1 MVTELN
7 PFVYDDPL
15 PPNAL
20 VNRDEET
27 RHLLALAEGG
37 HNTRL
42 SAPRRYGKTSVILRV
57 LAEAD
62 RAGLNT
68 VHVDFYRCVT
78 RAEAARRI
86 EEAYLARLAGP
97 LRRTVSALTRSW
109 QTRLK
114 LGAGGVT
121 LQAEHARELGN
132 QRLADLLDL
141 PKRIFA
147 KSATRTVVAFD
158 EFQDFLRI
166 GEGLD
171 GLLRSKIQ
179 LHRDEA
185 SYVFAGSEPGML
197 DELFNRKGRPLFDQA
212 RPIPLGP
219 LAGDDLAEHIG
230 THFESSGRDPGVAL
244 DLLVDLARGHP
255 QRAMLLAHHLWEHTS
270 RGQAADE
277 ETWQSA
283 LQAVD
288 RETRER
294 FERTWFDLGSA
305 PSQRRVLAALANS
318 PGSLYSAASLL
329 AFDLSK
335 AAAQQAARAL
345 VYVGDVTRID
355 GRIIIVDPLFE
366 RWLQRTQQGLPETAG

>member
-1 MVTELN
+1 MVDELN

-15 PPNAL
+15 PPDGL
-20 VNRDEET
+20 IDRDEQT
-27 RHLLALAEGG
+27 AQLLALAGGG

-42 SAPRRYGKTSVILRV
+42 SAPRRYGKTSIILRL

-62 RAGLNT
+62 RAGLHT

-109 QTRLK
+109 HTRLNI
-114 LGAGGVT
+114 GAGGVGV
-121 LQAEHARELGN
+121 QAERVRELDN

-147 KSATRTVVAFD
+147 KSAIRTIVAFD

-166 GEGLD
+166 GDGLD

-197 DELFNRKGRPLFDQA
+197 DELFNGRGRPLFDQA
-212 RPIPLGP
+212 RPISLGP
-219 LAGDDLAEHIG
+219 LDDGDLAEHIG
-230 THFESSGRDPGVAL
+230 DRFDRAGRDPGVAL
-244 DLLVDLARGHP
+244 ELLLDLARGHP
-255 QRAMLLAHHLWEHTS
+255 QRAMLLAHHLWEQTP
-270 RGQAADE
+270 RGHLADE
-277 ETWQSA
+277 ETYQAA
-283 LQAVD
+283 LEAVD

-294 FERTWFDLGSA
+294 FERTWLDLGSA
-305 PSQRRVLAALANS
+305 PAQRRVLAALANS
-318 PGSLYSAASLL
+318 PHSLYSKATLL
-329 AFDLSK
+329 AFNLHKSTV
-335 AAAQQAARAL
+335 QQAAQAL
-345 VYVGDVTRID
+345 LYAGDVMRVDRRFT
-355 GRIIIVDPLFE
+355 IVDPLFE
-366 RWLQRTQQGLPETAG
+366 RWLQRTQH